1 MFAIILDEMYWIWC
15 KECHNDERTRTL
27 AFFKEIDDINELIW
41 YNYLLMSYYQSTNQI
56 YFCVDKK

>member
-1 MFAIILDEMYWIWC
+1 MMDG
-15 KECHNDERTRTL
+15 TRTL
-27 AFFKEIDDINELIW
+27 TFFKEIDDINEFIW